1 MPLTDVFLRHREQVE
16 TLLSSITIEPSGDK
30 AVDVARAGALLN
42 ITGLCL
48 RIDQKLTH
56 IKNLEDE
63 ARSVSAVDYKVS
75 LSRRASRV
83 TEELLQLMI
92 ASTRPWPALSRSSSP
107 LPYPPSLARHLA
119 A

>member
-83 TEELLQLMI
+83 TEELLQLMDRLDAAM
-92 ASTRPWPALSRSSSP
+92 ASFVSLFEPAP
-107 LPYPPSLARHLA
+107 VPA
-119 A
+119 